1 MRGGRAAQMEQPIY
15 AGEHG
20 APGGSDDEEAP
31 LLSRSGG
38 AEGEGETVSAELS
51 RLRRENL
58 MTSQE
63 LERVRAEN
71 ERLRGGG
78 GGGGGGGGAG
88 AGAGGRGFDES
99 RGRMMEEL

>member
-78 GGGGGGGGAG
+78 GGAG

>member
-20 APGGSDDEEAP
+20 PPGGSDDEEAP
-31 LLSRSGG
+31 LLSRSGA
-38 AEGEGETVSAELS
+38 AEGEGGETVSAELS

-78 GGGGGGGGAG
+78 GGGGGGAG